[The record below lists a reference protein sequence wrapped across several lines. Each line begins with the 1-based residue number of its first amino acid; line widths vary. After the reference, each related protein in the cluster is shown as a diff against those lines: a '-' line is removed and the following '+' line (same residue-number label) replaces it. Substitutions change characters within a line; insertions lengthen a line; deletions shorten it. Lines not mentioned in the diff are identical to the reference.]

1 MTLSICHMRIH
12 DRHSSPLVRT
22 ARCLLAV
29 LCLLLAAWVLPWLYR
44 FATAGKQD
52 TPFALYSHITGGF
65 AFAGRSGGQAR
76 YYGADGQEFT
86 ESAFDSILPFFYFR
100 QLTAD
105 GRFPD
110 SISGVAVTPHDV
122 QRSNFTFRTTPQECN
137 RKGVPLYPLLE
148 SRSGRVDLTM
158 PDDVFRME
166 RRMEFSDMRSTS
178 VNEDKSRAFTSML
191 EKKGF
196 AFPPSLIA
204 GNGTARKEYD
214 NGYMMTDA
222 AGKLYNV
229 RMQAGRPYVRPIAM
243 PDGVC
248 PAHMA
253 VTEFRARDMLA
264 FLFDTQGRF
273 WVLTSEYDMMQVEIP
288 PFYPERMSMV
298 IIGNMFDWTIRVGAD
313 DGEHLYAVD
322 AQTLERI
329 GTYTFPQPEPS
340 VAERIGKYLLPVKL
354 TFLSAKDRDV
364 YPRFSF
370 FSE

>member
-158 PDDVFRME
+158 PDDVFRMVSVMGGGVGGSGCLCGALNGACHILGLLVGRNTPE
-166 RRMEFSDMRSTS
+166 EKTKAEIYAPVKEFYQLWMGKFHASCCR
-178 VNEDKSRAFTSML
+178 VLKSPANGGPVSCPELMV
-191 EKKGF
+191 
-196 AFPPSLIA
+196 
-204 GNGTARKEYD
+204 GTAELL
-214 NGYMMTDA
+214 A
-222 AGKLYNV
+222 AFIEEKG
-229 RMQAGRPYVRPIAM
+229 
-243 PDGVC
+243 
-248 PAHMA
+248 
-253 VTEFRARDMLA
+253 
-264 FLFDTQGRF
+264 
-273 WVLTSEYDMMQVEIP
+273 
-288 PFYPERMSMV
+288 
-298 IIGNMFDWTIRVGAD
+298 
-313 DGEHLYAVD
+313 
-322 AQTLERI
+322 
-329 GTYTFPQPEPS
+329 
-340 VAERIGKYLLPVKL
+340 LLK
-354 TFLSAKDRDV
+354 K
-364 YPRFSF
+364 
-370 FSE
+370 

>member
-1 MTLSICHMRIH
+1 
-12 DRHSSPLVRT
+12 
-22 ARCLLAV
+22 
-29 LCLLLAAWVLPWLYR
+29 
-44 FATAGKQD
+44 
-52 TPFALYSHITGGF
+52 
-65 AFAGRSGGQAR
+65 
-76 YYGADGQEFT
+76 
-86 ESAFDSILPFFYFR
+86 
-100 QLTAD
+100 
-105 GRFPD
+105 
-110 SISGVAVTPHDV
+110 
-122 QRSNFTFRTTPQECN
+122 
-137 RKGVPLYPLLE
+137 
-148 SRSGRVDLTM
+148 
-158 PDDVFRME
+158 
-166 RRMEFSDMRSTS
+166 MEFIDMGSNS

-229 RMQAGRPYVRPIAM
+229 RMQAGRPYVRPIAL

-340 VAERIGKYLLPVKL
+340 VAERIGKPGMIIIFPQILDPFFRKIADRINVSKYCHRITVAGKRVHCKCRIDQRIGSGKGIVLCSRKHMIIPDGKRDALHHFHL
-354 TFLSAKDRDV
+354 RLSDPDAVRI
-364 YPRFSF
+364 F
-370 FSE
+370 FKSLVALSLDLFCQEPSLQMV